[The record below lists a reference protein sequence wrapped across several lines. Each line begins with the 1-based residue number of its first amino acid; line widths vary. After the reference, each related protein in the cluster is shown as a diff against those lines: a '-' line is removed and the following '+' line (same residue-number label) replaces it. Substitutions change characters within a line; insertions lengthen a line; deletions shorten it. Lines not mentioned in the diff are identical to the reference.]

1 MKSRLLVLSLGL
13 IFAGSLAA
21 QTASPVRLT
30 DIAVEHDKNTLG
42 IGEAQPRLS
51 WKLSSARQGEKQTA
65 YEIRAASS
73 ADALKAGQ
81 ADLWNTGKVTSD
93 QSVLVPWAGKELSS
107 RSQVF
112 WQVRVWDKDGV
123 ATAWSDPTM
132 FEIGLIDPAKD
143 WQGKWITINLPRYDF
158 DAEPLTQANW
168 ITATPAP
175 APEAVPASAASTAP
189 AFGARGA
196 GVTPPPTLIAR
207 LTFDLPTD
215 AKIVGATIDAIAPGV
230 VSLYA
235 NGKAT
240 LQGPTSHAAPFHAN
254 FGQNLVP
261 GKNVITIA
269 AAAARAARGSSAGGN
284 QLAAHIVVE
293 LANGARI
300 VYDTG
305 DKWKTLLQ
313 VIPAAGRGPASV
325 PAWTA
330 PGFDDSQWAV
340 AVVNGPYNDKPLA
353 GSASSTIGAGRYLRK
368 GFTVKGPV
376 AKARL
381 YSTALGT
388 YEAFVNGQRVNDHQ
402 LDPGFTDYNKR
413 VMVQTT
419 DVTNLLKPGMN
430 AVGALLN
437 DGWFAGEVGWMGV
450 AQFSRISDHPSFN
463 AQLEITYADGTK
475 ETIATDDTW
484 KGGSGME
491 LGSDEHLGEVQDAR
505 KAVAWD
511 LPTFNDS
518 TWAPVTVEQHSV
530 PFVMQVGPPVRALME
545 LSPKKITKQG
555 NVWLVDFG
563 QNMVGHIRL
572 KAKGPAGALIEATH
586 GEMLNPDGTL
596 FTENLRSAISLDK
609 FILKGGAE
617 ETFEPQFTFHGFRY
631 CALVGYPGE
640 LTADDIRGIVVG
652 SDNPNAGTWET
663 SNADLN
669 QLYSNIRWGQRG
681 NFLSVPTD
689 CPQRD
694 ERLGWM
700 GDAQVFAPTAALNAD
715 VAGFYMKWMHD
726 VDDAQNDAG
735 AYSTVAPRVNQTD
748 AYPVWGDAGLIVPW
762 AMYQAYGDKK
772 FLADN
777 YPYMARWLNHDFS
790 LSNGLIISATSVGD
804 HLAPVP
810 TPVPIMDTA
819 YFANS
824 AHIMAQAATVLGRTE
839 DAAAYDKLYHAIAD
853 AYTTTFLT
861 EDGNVRYIDPNTG
874 REQGDTQTGYIV
886 SLKFDL
892 VPEKMRPILAQKLA
906 ANVEKNEH
914 LTTGFPGT
922 GLLNPMLTQIGRSDL
937 AWKLALT
944 DSYPSWLYSVKNGAT
959 TIWERWDAWT
969 PEKGFQASSMNSFNH
984 YSFGAVGYWFYTG
997 AAGIMPDEANPG
1009 FKHFF
1014 LAPQITTSVNYVKS
1028 SYESPYG
1035 KIVSNWKI
1043 DGDQVTY
1050 DVTVPPNS
1058 SATLQLPV
1066 APQSVKQAGQ
1076 PIAATGTTTSLPLTA
1091 GTYQFSFPKNLLK

>member
-1 MKSRLLVLSLGL
+1 MLPRTIVFSFGILL
-13 IFAGSLAA
+13 AGALAA
-21 QTASPVRLT
+21 QPVSPVRLANLT
-30 DIAVEHDKNTLG
+30 VEHQKNPLG
-42 IGEAQPRLS
+42 LGESQPRLS
-51 WKLSSARQGEKQTA
+51 WQLDSNRRGETQTA
-65 YEIRAASS
+65 YEIRAAST
-73 ADALKAGQ
+73 AAALAGTP
-81 ADLWNTGKVTSD
+81 DLWSSGKVASD
-93 QSVLVPWAGKELSS
+93 QSVLVPWGGKDLGS

-112 WQVRVWDKDGV
+112 WQVRVWDKDGQPS
-123 ATAWSDPTM
+123 AWSEPAT
-132 FEIGLIDPAKD
+132 FELGLLKPSVD
-143 WQGKWITINLPRYDF
+143 WKGQWITADLPRYDF
-158 DAEPLTQANW
+158 DAEPLARADW
-168 ITATPAP
+168 ITT
-175 APEAVPASAASTAP
+175 ST
-189 AFGARGA
+189 GANQA
-196 GVTPPPTLIAR
+196 IAAR
-207 LTFDLPTD
+207 LTFDLPAD

-261 GKNVITIA
+261 GKNVIALGATP
-269 AAAARAARGSSAGGN
+269 ARAARGATGGAN
-284 QLAAHIVVE
+284 QVAAHIVIE
-293 LANGARI
+293 LADGTRI
-300 VYDTG
+300 EHNTD
-305 DKWKTLLQ
+305 DKWK
-313 VIPAAGRGPASV
+313 ISNPAPVVAARGGRGFGGPPPATTL
-325 PAWTA
+325 AWAT
-330 PGFDDSQWAV
+330 PEFDDSQWELAT
-340 AVVNGPYNDKPLA
+340 ANGPYPAKPLA
-353 GSASSTIGAGRYLRK
+353 GSNSSTIGAGRYLRK

-388 YEAFVNGQRVNDHQ
+388 YEAFINGQRVNDHQ

-419 DVTNLLKPGMN
+419 DVTNLLKPGAN
-430 AVGALLN
+430 ALGALVN
-437 DGWFAGEVGWMGV
+437 DGWFAGELGWMGV
-450 AQFSRISDHPSFN
+450 AQFSRVSDHPSFN
-463 AQLEITYADGTK
+463 AQLEITYADGTT
-475 ETIATDDTW
+475 ETIATDGTW
-484 KGGSGME
+484 KGGRGME
-491 LGSDEHLGEVQDAR
+491 LGSDEHLGEVLDAR

-511 LPTFNDS
+511 QPTFDDAA
-518 TWAPVTVEQHSV
+518 WKAATVEEHPAPALV
-530 PFVMQVGPPVRALME
+530 PQVGPPVRELME
-545 LSPKKITKQG
+545 LTPKKITKQG

-572 KAKGPAGALIEATH
+572 KAKGPAGAVIEATH

-609 FILKGGAE
+609 FILKGGNAT

-631 CALVGYPGE
+631 CALLGYPGD

-663 SNADLN
+663 SNSALN

-715 VAGFYMKWMHD
+715 VAGFYTKWMHD

-735 AYSTVAPRVNQTD
+735 AYSTVAPRANQAD

-762 AMYQAYGDKK
+762 AMYQAYGDKN

-777 YPYMARWLNHDFS
+777 YPYMARWVNHVYN
-790 LSNGLIISATSVGD
+790 LSNDLVVSATSVGD

-824 AHIMAQAATVLGRTE
+824 ARIMAKAAAILGRTD
-839 DAAAYDKLYHAIAD
+839 DAAGYDKLYHAIAD
-853 AYTTTFLT
+853 AFTNAFVS
-861 EDGNVRYIDPNTG
+861 EDGTI
-874 REQGDTQTGYIV
+874 QGDTQTDYIV
-886 SLKFDL
+886 ALKFGL
-892 VPEKMRPILAQKLA
+892 LPESLRAAAAQKLA
-906 ANVEKNEH
+906 ENVEKNQH

-937 AWKLALT
+937 AWKLLLT
-944 DSYPSWLYSVKNGAT
+944 DSYPSWLFSVKNGAT

-969 PEKGFQASSMNSFNH
+969 PDKGFQASSMNSFNH
-984 YSFGAVGYWFYTG
+984 YSFGAVGYWLYTG
-997 AAGIMPDEANPG
+997 AAGIMPDEASPG
-1009 FKHFF
+1009 YKHFF
-1014 LAPQITTSVNYVKS
+1014 LAPQISDRVDFVKA
-1028 SYESPYG
+1028 SYDSPYG
-1035 KIVSNWKI
+1035 KIVSNWQFN
-1043 DGDQVTY
+1043 GDQVNY

-1058 SATLQLPV
+1058 NATLQLPV
-1066 APQSVKQAGQ
+1066 PPQDVKESGQ
-1076 PIAATGTTTSLPLTA
+1076 PIAATGTTTSLPLAA
-1091 GTYQFSFPKNLLK
+1091 GTYRFSFPKNLLK